1 MKKNIRVLIA
11 DDHMIV
17 RMGLATLIGLE
28 PDLSVVGEAENGES
42 AIALAKE
49 LRPDVI
55 IMDLMMPRT
64 DGAETTALIRKEW
77 PGARILLLTTFST
90 SDGISRAL
98 REGALG
104 ATLKNTNV
112 EELYAAIRSVASGKR
127 YLSPEVRQ
135 IMTDD
140 PPLPLLSQRQQQIL
154 ASMARGLTSAD
165 IAKKLNISFDMVRG
179 HTKALLL
186 KLGAGNRTE
195 AVAIALRKQF
205 IKSQP

>member
-1 MKKNIRVLIA
+1 MNTIKILIVN
-11 DDHMIV
+11 DHALF
-17 RMGLATLIGLE
+17 RMGLTSILQTRGE
-28 PDLSVVGEAENGES
+28 FEVVGDAADGAT
-42 AIALAKE
+42 AIRKACTLK
-49 LRPDVI
+49 PDVI

-140 PPLPLLSQRQQQIL
+140 PPLPALSQRQQQIL

-165 IAKKLNISFDMVRG
+165 IAKELNISFDMVRG

-195 AVAIALRKQF
+195 AVAIALRKQI

>member
-1 MKKNIRVLIA
+1 MNTIKILIV
-11 DDHMIV
+11 DDHALF
-17 RMGLATLIGLE
+17 RMGLTSILLTRGE
-28 PDLSVVGEAENGES
+28 FEVVGDAADGAT
-42 AIALAKE
+42 AIRKACTLK
-49 LRPDVI
+49 PDVI

-127 YLSPEVRQ
+127 YLSPEARQ

-165 IAKKLNISFDMVRG
+165 IAKELNISFDMVRG

>member
-1 MKKNIRVLIA
+1 MNTIKILIV
-11 DDHMIV
+11 DDHALF
-17 RMGLATLIGLE
+17 RMGLTSILLTRGE
-28 PDLSVVGEAENGES
+28 FEVVGDAADGAT
-42 AIALAKE
+42 AIRKACTLK
-49 LRPDVI
+49 PDVI

-140 PPLPLLSQRQQQIL
+140 PPLPALSQRQQQIL

-165 IAKKLNISFDMVRG
+165 IAKELNISFDMVRG

>member
-1 MKKNIRVLIA
+1 MNTIKILIV
-11 DDHMIV
+11 DDHALF
-17 RMGLATLIGLE
+17 RMGLTSILLTRGE
-28 PDLSVVGEAENGES
+28 FEVVGDAADGAT
-42 AIALAKE
+42 AIRKACTLK
-49 LRPDVI
+49 PDVI

-165 IAKKLNISFDMVRG
+165 IAKELNISFDMVRG

>member
-1 MKKNIRVLIA
+1 MNTIKILIV
-11 DDHMIV
+11 DDHALF
-17 RMGLATLIGLE
+17 RMGLTSILLTRGE
-28 PDLSVVGEAENGES
+28 FEVVGDAADGAT
-42 AIALAKE
+42 AIRKACTLK
-49 LRPDVI
+49 PDVI

-140 PPLPLLSQRQQQIL
+140 PPLPALSQRQQQIL

-165 IAKKLNISFDMVRG
+165 IAKELNISFDMVRG

-186 KLGAGNRTE
+186 KLGAGNRIE

>member
-1 MKKNIRVLIA
+1 MSTIKILIV
-11 DDHMIV
+11 DDHALF
-17 RMGLATLIGLE
+17 RMGLTSILQTRGE
-28 PDLSVVGEAENGES
+28 FEVVGDAADGAT
-42 AIALAKE
+42 AIRKACTLK
-49 LRPDVI
+49 PDVI

-140 PPLPLLSQRQQQIL
+140 PPLPALSQRQQQIL

-165 IAKKLNISFDMVRG
+165 IAKELNISFDMVRG